1 MDGAQHFRNISNW
14 LDMEDTLKRDVFKM
28 NKAYEEGYKVIRI
41 TQSDVYKGGDAWLYT
56 NLLPYIYDDDRAA
69 VFISE
74 DTELY
79 KRHIALYTSDE
90 VIQLI

>member
-1 MDGAQHFRNISNW
+1 
-14 LDMEDTLKRDVFKM
+14 M

-41 TQSDVYKGGDAWLYT
+41 TQSDVYKGGEAWLDR

-69 VFISE
+69 VFVSE